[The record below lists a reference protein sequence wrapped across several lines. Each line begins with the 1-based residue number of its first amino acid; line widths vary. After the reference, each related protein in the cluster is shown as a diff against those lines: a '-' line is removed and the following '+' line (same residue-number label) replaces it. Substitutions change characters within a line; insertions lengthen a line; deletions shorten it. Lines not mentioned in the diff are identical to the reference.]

1 MKKFFYVAIAATA
14 LASCSSDNLVDLKE
28 GDEIKITAVADN
40 DSRAAAIFCNNNKMS
55 QFQLYA
61 ATAAGEKFIT
71 DETYKADGDVYKSQE
86 ANRYWP
92 ENDALDF
99 YAIYNADVTTWTP
112 GASLAGSFTPES
124 TVLSQKDFIYAVNE
138 GIKKSDATDGTVALN
153 FRHALSQIE
162 FNAKNQNPDLKIEIL
177 GVKVGRVSATAS
189 YSIAA
194 TNEVKNTNGTIV
206 DHTQAATNAFNSLIT
221 WSGWTS
227 NDGNYEIAT
236 SLTLNG
242 NSVGD
247 LSEVTTV
254 GQNVDGEG
262 AAYTKDYSKS
272 MLLLPQTTAAWKPAT
287 DGDKGAFLAVK
298 VRIWNVLDDSEVLLY
313 GDADP
318 LTDGNEGRWAA
329 VPVAFNWEPGKKY
342 IYTFNFTNG
351 GNAGYE
357 DTNNDGTPENVA
369 VLVPMSVSVTVDD
382 FTNPTTTDTP
392 MVK

>member
-28 GDEIKITAVADN
+28 GDEIKFTAVADN
-40 DSRAAAIFCNNNKMS
+40 DSRAAEIFCNNNKMD

-61 ATAAGEKFIT
+61 ATDAGLKFIT
-71 DETYKADGDVYKSQE
+71 DETYKANGDVYKSTTT
-86 ANRYWP
+86 NRYWP

-112 GASLAGSFTPES
+112 GASLAGSFTPAAS
-124 TVLSQKDFIYAVNE
+124 VAAQKDFIYAVNE
-138 GIKKSDATDGTVALN
+138 GIKKSDATNGTVALN

-162 FNAKNQNPDLKIEIL
+162 FNAKNQNPNLKIEIL
-177 GVKVGRVSATAS
+177 GVKVGRVSATAD
-189 YSIAA
+189 YTIAA

-221 WSGWTS
+221 WSDWTS

-236 SLTLNG
+236 SLTLSG
-242 NSVGD
+242 VSVGD
-247 LSEVTTV
+247 LSVET
-254 GQNVDGEG
+254 GND
-262 AAYTKDYSKS
+262 AATYTKDYAKS
-272 MLLLPQTTAAWKPAT
+272 MLLLPQTTAAWQPAVQ
-287 DGDKGAFLAVK
+287 DDNGAFLAVK
-298 VRIWNVLDDSEVLLY
+298 VRIWNVLDGSEVLLY
-313 GDADP
+313 GDANGNK
-318 LTDGNEGRWAA
+318 TIEDGEGRWAA
-329 VPVAFNWEPGKKY
+329 VPVAIAWKEGYKY
-342 IYTFNFTNG
+342 VYTFNFTDG

-357 DTNNDGTPENVA
+357 DTNNDGKPDNVA

-382 FTNPTTTDTP
+382 FTNSTTTDKE